1 MKDTVTKIIS
11 VIQLKGGAGK
21 STVATNLAAMLAE
34 RGRTLLI
41 DADSPQYTSECV
53 THPEEEIMAK
63 PSAAK
68 ATNLSRVPTM
78 QEEKGYSSKSKF
90 PRADQRRITSNL
102 QAENYE
108 ALRTASARLRMPA
121 GEILD
126 DLISNYIHK
135 VKGKEWMTAEKAKK
149 L

>member
-1 MKDTVTKIIS
+1 
-11 VIQLKGGAGK
+11 
-21 STVATNLAAMLAE
+21 
-34 RGRTLLI
+34 
-41 DADSPQYTSECV
+41 
-53 THPEEEIMAK
+53 MAK

-68 ATNLSRVPTM
+68 ATNTLVDRASNLSRVPTK

-90 PRADQRRITSNL
+90 PRSDQRRITSNL

-108 ALRTASARLRMPA
+108 ALRTAAARLRMPA

-149 L
+149 LG